1 MVHRFLGEN
10 KLQTIE
16 VKRVLGPFGNSKNS
30 LFGRWGIKQTGI
42 TFRYQYMVDAS
53 GREVGMAAGRT
64 AKTAAVVAHV
74 ASGAWRLPS
83 FATNGDTRL
92 FHKLRAVHQ
101 LTMRLS
107 ACEVLRA
114 VGEDP
119 EEEMS
124 ADADEALRGL
134 VEHFHQRCTSHEVR
148 PRH

>member
-1 MVHRFLGEN
+1 M
-10 KLQTIE
+10 
-16 VKRVLGPFGNSKNS
+16 
-30 LFGRWGIKQTGI
+30 
-42 TFRYQYMVDAS
+42 
-53 GREVGMAAGRT
+53 
-64 AKTAAVVAHV
+64 VAHV

-124 ADADEALRGL
+124 VDADEALRGL
-134 VEHFHQRCTSHEVR
+134 VELKAGPDGGEVSENSTR
-148 PRH
+148 RLP